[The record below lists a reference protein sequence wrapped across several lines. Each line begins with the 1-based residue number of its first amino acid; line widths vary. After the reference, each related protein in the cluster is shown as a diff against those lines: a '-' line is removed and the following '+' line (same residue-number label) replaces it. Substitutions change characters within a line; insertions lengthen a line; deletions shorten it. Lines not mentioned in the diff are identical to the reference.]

1 MGYTLCVLGCG
12 TMGVAVLS
20 GVIDSLDITSK
31 LHNGFN
37 PKWESH
43 TPGTLTPAVADTP
56 DASRASRFIACVS
69 REESAKKL
77 RIVFDTLG
85 PLGRTVE
92 IFASKNVEALKQADV
107 VLLCCKPQL
116 AEGILGEP
124 GIKEALDGKLLISI
138 LAGVRMH
145 QLAEWV
151 HPSTRVVRAMP
162 NTPCKIREG
171 MTVVSTLPPS
181 AYEET
186 DRAIILKI
194 FSSIGRCRF
203 LDEKHFDA
211 CTALSGSG
219 PAFACI
225 FLEAMAD
232 GGVMMGLPRAE
243 ALELAAQTLQGA
255 ARMVLQG
262 GAHPAQIKDAVTTP
276 GGCTIAGLLA
286 LEDGR
291 VRSTIA
297 RGIQIATER
306 ASELGQPGRK

>member
-12 TMGVAVLS
+12 TMGIAILS
-20 GVIDSLDITSK
+20 GVLESLDISRPTPS
-31 LHNGFN
+31 LA
-37 PKWESH
+37 KWEAH
-43 TPGTLTPAVADTP
+43 TPGTLTPTGPP
-56 DASRASRFIACVS
+56 DASIPSNFIACVS
-69 REESAKKL
+69 REESATKL
-77 RIVFDTLG
+77 REVFSTLG
-85 PLGRTVE
+85 AAVQVL
-92 IFASKNVEALKQADV
+92 ASRNLDAVRKADV

-116 AEGILGEP
+116 AHAILCEP
-124 GIKEALDGKLLISI
+124 GIKDALDGKLLISI
-138 LAGVRMH
+138 LAGVTMA
-145 QLAEWV
+145 QINAWV
-151 HPSTRVVRAMP
+151 LPSTKVIRAMP

-171 MTVVSTLPPS
+171 MTVVSTLPLSPS
-181 AYEET
+181 T
-186 DRAIILKI
+186 DVDRAIILKI

-243 ALELAAQTLQGA
+243 ALELAAQTLQGT

-286 LEDGR
+286 MEDGR

-297 RGIQIATER
+297 RAIQVATER
-306 ASELGQPGRK
+306 ASELGQPAKK